1 MSERVA
7 VVTGGNRGIGLAISR
22 QLAEQGVRVLMT
34 GRNAETGAAAAAN
47 LRDQGHDVTFF
58 AAEITDPQALRRLVK
73 YIADQFGRVDI
84 LVNNAGIF
92 IDRGSEAATVEM
104 GMVRQTLEVNLF
116 GPWQLCQYLL
126 PLMQRQGYGRIVN
139 MSSSMGSLAEMGPN
153 SAAYRVSKTALNALT
168 RVMALENQ
176 AHDILI
182 NTVSPGWVA
191 TDMGGPSAP
200 RTPDE
205 GADTAVWLATLPSGG
220 PTGKFF
226 RDRQEI
232 AW

>member
-34 GRNAETGAAAAAN
+34 GRNAETGAAAAAD
-47 LRDQGHDVTFF
+47 LREKGHDVTFF
-58 AAEITDPQALRRLVK
+58 AAEMTDPQALRRLVK
-73 YIADQFGRVDI
+73 HIADHFGRLDI
-84 LVNNAGIF
+84 LINNAGIF
-92 IDRGSEAATVEM
+92 VDRGSEAETVAL
-104 GMVRQTLEVNLF
+104 GLVRQTLEVNLF

-126 PLMQRQGYGRIVN
+126 PLMKRHGYGRIVN

-168 RVMALENQ
+168 RVMALENEGQ
-176 AHDILI
+176 DILI